1 MTEWLLTSSRRRR
14 HPASQSKKYA
24 KRKLHEHFQHTS
36 QCLRR
41 LSLSLF
47 LGDLIGTVRIYIF
60 TQRLLL
66 DLFPC
71 RCLIFSLALRRLSPL
86 SQFIA
91 PSTLLGLYNSICVT
105 VGLAYYSLLCMF
117 YTIILFPYAKQW
129 QGPTVMQM
137 PFTNLGE
144 PNLFRIVSIK
154 QLTMEP
160 RAFSFL
166 WSHLKWLNLL

>member
-14 HPASQSKKYA
+14 HPASQSKKI
-24 KRKLHEHFQHTS
+24 RKEEVAWAFSTHFSMSATTV
-36 QCLRR
+36 
-41 LSLSLF
+41 SLSF
-47 LGDLIGTVRIYIF
+47 LGILLALSVYIF

-105 VGLAYYSLLCMF
+105 VGFAIAYYVCSIRSYYFHTQNNDKGLLWCKCRLP
-117 YTIILFPYAKQW
+117 ILENR
-129 QGPTVMQM
+129 T
-137 PFTNLGE
+137 
-144 PNLFRIVSIK
+144 
-154 QLTMEP
+154 
-160 RAFSFL
+160 FSEL
-166 WSHLKWLNLL
+166 YL

>member
-1 MTEWLLTSSRRRR
+1 MSIFNTLLNV
-14 HPASQSKKYA
+14 
-24 KRKLHEHFQHTS
+24 
-36 QCLRR
+36 CDDC
-41 LSLSLF
+41 LSLF

-105 VGLAYYSLLCMF
+105 VGFAIAYYVCSIRSYYFHTQNNDKGLL
-117 YTIILFPYAKQW
+117 
-129 QGPTVMQM
+129 
-137 PFTNLGE
+137 
-144 PNLFRIVSIK
+144 
-154 QLTMEP
+154 
-160 RAFSFL
+160 
-166 WSHLKWLNLL
+166 